1 MSKYAMFKDGDCH
14 FIRDKDAK
22 YLAQCEEKAYR
33 RGVSQTL
40 AMLCASVRAKRM
52 VADVG
57 TLDLLEAMS
66 HSIRY
71 DPKPYPSLLHQLI
84 EQVETIYA
92 AQQQEQNKPLQPV
105 QKRHIDDRRIH
116 SYNGLL
122 TEHEYP
128 QGTITFDPPPYY
140 SVLTFEGGGEVL
152 AFDPEG
158 WKHSP
163 KAKPQKTGKVGR
175 PRKVG

>member
-1 MSKYAMFKDGDCH
+1 MSKYTMFKDGDCH

-52 VADVG
+52 VANVA
-57 TLDLLEAMS
+57 TLDILEAMS
-66 HSIRY
+66 QSIRY

-84 EQVETIYA
+84 ESVETIYA
-92 AQQQEQNKPLQPV
+92 NQQQEQYKTFQPLQ
-105 QKRHIDDRRIH
+105 KRYIDEKRIS
-116 SYNGLL
+116 SYNGIL

-128 QGTITFDPPPYY
+128 IGTIKFEPPPYY
-140 SVLTFEGGGEVL
+140 SIFTIESGGEVL
-152 AFDPEG
+152 AFDPDG
-158 WKHSP
+158 WKYSP

-175 PRKVG
+175 PRKID